1 MSLRGVY
8 RLLVKRVRFSLS
20 LFIPCITASSD
31 PVVPIIPL
39 VTDMLIAI
47 LNTCTK
53 EELEE
58 EEEDEVLSPDV
69 TSPSEEGASFL
80 FFISLIFP

>member
-1 MSLRGVY
+1 
-8 RLLVKRVRFSLS
+8 
-20 LFIPCITASSD
+20 
-31 PVVPIIPL
+31 
-39 VTDMLIAI
+39 MLIAI

-69 TSPSEEGASFL
+69 TSPSEEGAFL
-80 FFISLIFP
+80 VFHIIDIPMTWLDKFVIGYPQKSVPMVRPE